1 MTEEN
6 KVNEMSPEEI
16 REAVQETY
24 SRLLKGNKSE
34 KVATSGCCGSQ
45 AQTSSSDSPQTI

>member
-16 REAVQETY
+16 REAIKETY
-24 SRLLKGNKSE
+24 SRVLKGNKSE

-45 AQTSSSDSPQTI
+45 TLDSSSENLQTV